1 MSFHHEKIQGPRQG
15 VHLGLGI
22 RHEEA
27 AALMLGAK
35 KGVLIFDMRD
45 AKTGESL
52 VYWEKENIIT
62 RDAGILAA
70 RLFRNSLDPSSA
82 QNNGLTMLA
91 VGTGATGN
99 LLSPDAP
106 QNTQRKLNNEIAR
119 KAFASA
125 QYRNT
130 SGVAVAFPTNIVD
143 FTTVYGEAEAVGPLN
158 EMGLM
163 STVSLNPGILNTISN
178 GPSNY
183 DATIDVTGKDL
194 MVNYLTFSVISKPS
208 TATLAI
214 TWRLSF

>member
-1 MSFHHEKIQGPRQG
+1 M
-15 VHLGLGI
+15 GL
-22 RHEEA
+22 RYEEA
-27 AALMLGAK
+27 ALALLGAK

-45 AKTGESL
+45 ARTGEQL
-52 VYWEKENIIT
+52 AFWEKENIIT

-106 QNTQRKLNNEIAR
+106 QNTQRRLNNEIAR

-125 QYRNT
+125 QYRN
-130 SGVAVAFPTNIVD
+130 SNGVAVAFPTNIVD
-143 FTTVYGEAEAVGPLN
+143 FTTVFGEAEAVGPLN
-158 EMGLM
+158 EMGLL
-163 STVSLNPGILNTISN
+163 STASLNPSTLNPIAN

-183 DATIDVTGKDL
+183 DPTIDVTGKDL
-194 MVNYLTFSVISKPS
+194 MVNYLTFSVVTKPA

-214 TWRLSF
+214 TWRLTF

>member
-1 MSFHHEKIQGPRQG
+1 MSFHHERIAGARQG
-15 VHLGLGI
+15 IKLGLSTQ
-22 RHEEA
+22 HDEA
-27 AALMLGAK
+27 AAFLGAK

-45 AKTGESL
+45 ARTGEQIA
-52 VYWEKENIIT
+52 YWEKENIIT
-62 RDAGILAA
+62 KDAGILAA
-70 RLFRNSLDPSSA
+70 RLFRNSLDPSAA

-106 QNTQRKLNNEIAR
+106 QNTQRRLNNEIAR

-125 QYRNT
+125 QYRNA

-158 EMGLM
+158 EMGLV
-163 STVSLNPGILNTISN
+163 STASQNPATLNPIAN
-178 GPSNY
+178 GPTGY
-183 DATIDVTGKDL
+183 DATIDVTGKDI
-194 MVNYLTFSVISKPS
+194 MVNYLTFSVVTKPA

-214 TWRLSF
+214 TWRLTF